1 MTHRVCSPGNLPRR
15 WRLTVWVLLLV
26 GLGPGGLASR
36 PVLAQP
42 KLEFPVTARRVLFLG
57 DSITHASLYVA
68 WIDMQ
73 LRLQGADPLPEVISL
88 GLSSETCCGLSEPGH
103 PFPRP
108 NVHER
113 LDRALRLIRPD
124 VVVACYGMNDGIYHP
139 FSPKRF
145 AAYQRGI
152 RRLVEKVHQA
162 GAKVVLLT
170 PPPFDPQPLRAKG
183 VLKSGKAGP
192 HGYRGI
198 YADYDQV
205 LARYARWILRGDH
218 GADLVV
224 DLRTPLLEEVR
235 QQRKKNPRFT
245 LSPDGIHPNEQG
257 HRIMAGAVLR
267 AWGVATE
274 MEPPPGLW
282 PLVKQRTRMLHAA
295 YLSAVGHKH
304 PRIKPGLPLEEA
316 LARARELDE
325 QIARLVAQARQ
336 VQTGSRRSYEGTIYQ
351 VHYPPTLR
359 PGHLRL
365 AVDYYVWIPDGVKRL
380 RGVVVH
386 QHGCG
391 PGASLGGRTAADDL
405 HWQALARRWDC
416 ALMGSSYEPRR
427 GLNCRLWCD
436 PRQGSARRFLQ
447 ALEDLARESKH
458 PELAQVPWCLWG
470 HSGGAF
476 WSSLMQTLYP
486 RRIVAIWFRSGSAYL
501 AWEKGQIPRPTITP
515 EALAVPMMANPG
527 AKEKDHRRFRGAW
540 EGLFAMR
547 QEYLKQGAAFF
558 GWAPDP
564 HSAHECGDSRYLA
577 IPYFDF
583 WLARRLPRQEG
594 QPLQKVTAEHLQQ
607 WQRLMEPKRQ
617 QYVKD
622 ARVADDTPP
631 PAPLWVKAK
640 RTADGAVKITWL
652 ARADL
657 ESGLR
662 QFVILRDGKPVAR
675 VPEKPRNRYGRPVF
689 QGLSYHD
696 TPEPPWPSMQY
707 VDTDAPAGKMPRY
720 GVQAVNTLGAVSPVR
735 EAR

>member
-1 MTHRVCSPGNLPRR
+1 MDASGKRTVLQRVAFCGLLAGV
-15 WRLTVWVLLLV
+15 LTGWPCGTELQ
-26 GLGPGGLASR
+26 A
-36 PVLAQP
+36 LAQP

-73 LRLQGADPLPEVISL
+73 LRLQGASPRPEIISL

-113 LDRALRLIRPD
+113 LQRALQLIRPD

-139 FSPKRF
+139 FSPQRF
-145 AAYQRGI
+145 AAYQQGI

-170 PPPFDPQPLRAKG
+170 PPPFDPLPLKKKG
-183 VLKSGKAGP
+183 VLKPAPKTP
-192 HGYRGI
+192 HGYQGI
-198 YADYDQV
+198 FADYDQV

-224 DLRTPLLEEVR
+224 DLRTPMLAVVKEE
-235 QQRKKNPRFT
+235 RKKDPQFT
-245 LSPDGIHPNEQG
+245 LSPDGIHPNERG
-257 HRIMAGAVLR
+257 HRIMAAAVLR

-282 PLVKQRTRMLHAA
+282 PLVKRRTRMLHAA
-295 YLSAVGHKH
+295 YLSAVGHKR
-304 PRIKPGLPLEEA
+304 PGIKPGLPLKEA
-316 LARARELDE
+316 LARAARLDE
-325 QIARLVAQARQ
+325 QIASLVQQARRPRF
-336 VQTGSRRSYEGTIYQ
+336 SKRRSYEGTIYQ

-365 AVDYYVWIPDGVKRL
+365 AVDYYVWVPDGVKQL
-380 RGVVVH
+380 RALVVH

-405 HWQALARRWDC
+405 HWQALARHFQA
-416 ALMGSSYEPRR
+416 ALLGSSYEPRR
-427 GLNCRLWCD
+427 GIHCRLWCD
-436 PRQGSARRFLQ
+436 PRQGSARRFVQ
-447 ALEDLARESKH
+447 ALEDLARYSDH
-458 PELAQVPWCLWG
+458 PELARVPWCLWG

-486 RRIVAIWFRSGSAYL
+486 QRIVAIWFRSGSAYL
-501 AWEKGQIPRPTITP
+501 AWQKEQIPRPTVTP
-515 EALAVPMMANPG
+515 QALAVPMMANPG
-527 AKEKDHRRFRGAW
+527 AKEKDHPRFRGAW
-540 EGLFAMR
+540 DGLRAMR
-547 QEYLKQGAAFF
+547 EDYLKKGAVFF

-577 IPYFDF
+577 IPFFRF
-583 WLARRLPRQEG
+583 WLSQRLPS
-594 QPLQKVTAEHLQQ
+594 QPGEPLREVTQDHLRKWEQT
-607 WQRLMEPKRQ
+607 MEPLRR

-622 ARVADDTPP
+622 AQVPDTTPP
-631 PAPLWVKAK
+631 PAPLWVKAV
-640 RTADGAVKITWL
+640 RNADGSVRVTWL

-662 QFVILRDGKPVAR
+662 QFVVLRDGKPVAR
-675 VPEKPRNRYGRPVF
+675 VPQKPKNPYGRPVF
-689 QGLSYHD
+689 QGMSYHD
-696 TPEPPWPSMQY
+696 TPQPPWPKMEF
-707 VDTDAPAGKMPRY
+707 VDKQAPQGRMPRY
-720 GVQAVNTLGAVSPVR
+720 GVQAENTWGLRSPVR
-735 EAR
+735 TAR